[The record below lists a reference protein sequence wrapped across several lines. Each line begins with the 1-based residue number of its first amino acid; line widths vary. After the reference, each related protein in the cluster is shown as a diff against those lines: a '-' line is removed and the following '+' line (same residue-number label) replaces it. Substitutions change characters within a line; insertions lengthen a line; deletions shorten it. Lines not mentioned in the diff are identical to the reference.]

1 MDTANVSMTKIAE
14 EIQNINQTLDSQVQ
28 SANSVSDMSENLSK
42 LSDSLLNKI
51 ENFKVD

>member
-1 MDTANVSMTKIAE
+1 
-14 EIQNINQTLDSQVQ
+14 
-28 SANSVSDMSENLSK
+28 VSDMSENLSK